1 MLRTVFAAYE
11 AFLRID
17 PRGKAKDV
25 IRARALVWLG
35 WTYVLLQT
43 LNLVNVTLS
52 YGRWS
57 SSHTIGVGVIVFL
70 LFTIHSF
77 RYYKNYSVYGIFIA
91 ILAVSGV
98 FASALPEHT
107 GINTALLPILIM
119 TPMLNGFIAGPR
131 VALATG
137 ILMLVAISLLYYCS
151 AIHHISGAPVYS
163 VGDLQRAVQS
173 GLVVIMVTIV
183 STVFSA
189 NIFRALDMLEAS
201 VGRAREAEAAKAQ
214 FLAAMSHELRT
225 PLNGVL
231 GLSEVMQ
238 KTSLDDE
245 QVKLMNNIEGS
256 GRSLLG
262 ILNDILDMLNI
273 DAQKIEIKPAVFDV
287 RDLVNEVA
295 GAWRLPAMEKGL
307 KLEFGVDNDTP
318 PTLIGDELRIRQIV
332 TKVVSNAVKY
342 TQQGSVVISANVI
355 SSDDNGATLLVAVKD
370 TGPGIPDGAGE
381 RIFTPFEQ
389 AEQGL
394 SRGQDGVGLGLALC
408 QRLAMLMNGAV
419 HYETEMGKG
428 TTFYLTMPIE
438 IAAPAAAP
446 VETPAEAIV
455 EDAPEALTG
464 RRVLIVEDNIVNR
477 MVAEKLLS
485 SLGVETATAEHGG
498 ICLDIIKQHTF
509 DAILM
514 DKHMPVMDGVEATE
528 KIRAMD
534 APLGTTPI
542 VACTA
547 DAMGGER
554 EALLAVGFDE
564 FIPKPISADN
574 LRDALQ
580 IVLKGKRSESL
591 AA

>member
-1 MLRTVFAAYE
+1 MLRTAFAAYE

-17 PRGKAKDV
+17 PRGKAKDLV
-25 IRARALVWLG
+25 RARALVWLG
-35 WTYVLLQT
+35 WAYVLLQL
-43 LNLVNVTLS
+43 LNLVSLTLT
-52 YGRWS
+52 YGEWT
-57 SSHTIGVGVIVFL
+57 SSHMIGVMVIVML
-70 LFTIHSF
+70 LFAIHIF
-77 RYYKNYSVYGIFIA
+77 RYYKNYAMYGIYIA
-91 ILAVSGV
+91 ALAVFGV
-98 FASALPEHT
+98 LASALPSHT
-107 GINTALLPILIM
+107 GINSALLPILIM
-119 TPMLNGFIAGPR
+119 TPMLNGFISGPR

-137 ILMLVAISLLYYCS
+137 GLMLGAVGMLYYCS
-151 AIHHISGAPVYS
+151 AAHDANGAAIYLAS
-163 VGDLQRAVQS
+163 DLQRAVQS
-173 GLVVIMVTIV
+173 GLVIIMVTIV
-183 STVFSA
+183 STVFST
-189 NIFRALDMLEAS
+189 NIFRAFDQLEAS

-214 FLAAMSHELRT
+214 FLAAMNHELRT

-245 QVKLMNNIEGS
+245 QAKLMNDIEGS
-256 GRSLLG
+256 GRSLLS

-273 DAQKIEIKPAVFDV
+273 DAQKIEIKPAAFDLH
-287 RDLVNEVA
+287 DLVNDVS

-307 KLEFGVDNDTP
+307 TLEFSIDEDAPQSLV
-318 PTLIGDELRIRQIV
+318 GDGLRIRQIV
-332 TKVVSNAVKY
+332 TKIVSNAVKY
-342 TQQGSVVISANVI
+342 TQQGGVVISANVI
-355 SSDDNGATLLVAVKD
+355 NSDANGATLQVAVKD

-408 QRLAMLMNGAV
+408 QRLAMLMSGAV

-428 TTFYLTMPIE
+428 TTFYLTMRIDV
-438 IAAPAAAP
+438 AAPAAAP
-446 VETPAEAIV
+446 VEASV
-455 EDAPEALTG
+455 ENAAAALAG

-485 SLGVETATAEHGG
+485 SLGVVTETAEHGG

-514 DKHMPVMDGVEATE
+514 DKHMPVMDGVEATT
-528 KIRAMD
+528 KIRAMA
-534 APLGTTPI
+534 APLGAMPI

-564 FIPKPISADN
+564 FLPKPISADN

-580 IVLKGKRSESL
+580 IVLAYKGSQNH
-591 AA
+591 AAA